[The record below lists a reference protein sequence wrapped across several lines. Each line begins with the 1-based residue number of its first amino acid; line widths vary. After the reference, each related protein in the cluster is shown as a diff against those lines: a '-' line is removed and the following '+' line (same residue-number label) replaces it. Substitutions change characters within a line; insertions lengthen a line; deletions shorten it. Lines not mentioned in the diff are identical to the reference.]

1 MDLAELDF
9 KRVGN
14 KTLMATVNYQ
24 RGRRFKKSELRQMLQ
39 ELSNDLA
46 EEATRKN
53 KRMGKVGAQLHY
65 EETDEDGPAIMT
77 DYGEVVKL
85 FSIEDS
91 SDRFTRNGEIKN
103 IDAFAVFIY
112 E

>member
-1 MDLAELDF
+1 MNLQELDF

-14 KTLMATVNYQ
+14 KALMATVDYQ

-46 EEATRKN
+46 EEARRKN
-53 KRMGKVGAQLHY
+53 KPMGRVGMQLQY
-65 EETDEDGPAIMT
+65 EESDEIFPASMT
-77 DYGEVVKL
+77 DYGENVKL